1 MPSVSDF
8 TLLKRILRYVKGTY
22 EMGISISAT
31 ANSTMICYS
40 DSDWAGCPETRRSTG
55 GFCSFLGSNIISWSA
70 KRHETVSKSST
81 EAEYRT
87 MSLAAS
93 EVAWLQNLVNVMGL
107 QQTVTPLMLCDN
119 LSAVCLTANPRFH
132 KRTKHFEVDFH
143 YVRERVALKKL
154 EVRHIPA
161 TLQLAD
167 IFTKS
172 LPQDT
177 FSSYAANLVC
187 LHLSH

>member
-1 MPSVSDF
+1 
-8 TLLKRILRYVKGTY
+8 
-22 EMGISISAT
+22 
-31 ANSTMICYS
+31 
-40 DSDWAGCPETRRSTG
+40 
-55 GFCSFLGSNIISWSA
+55 
-70 KRHETVSKSST
+70 
-81 EAEYRT
+81 

-93 EVAWLQNLVNVMGL
+93 EVAWLQNLVTVMGL

-132 KRTKHFEVDFH
+132 KRTKHFEVNFH

-167 IFTKS
+167 IFTKY
-172 LPQDT
+172 LPQDAFFKLRT
-177 FSSYAANLVC
+177 KLGVSSPLT
-187 LHLSH
+187 LSLRGSNSHNTSMLSAQGVGPQKEKQPTTAPTVKKISCGRTTLPAHGILTSNRFDAFNQCAGIC